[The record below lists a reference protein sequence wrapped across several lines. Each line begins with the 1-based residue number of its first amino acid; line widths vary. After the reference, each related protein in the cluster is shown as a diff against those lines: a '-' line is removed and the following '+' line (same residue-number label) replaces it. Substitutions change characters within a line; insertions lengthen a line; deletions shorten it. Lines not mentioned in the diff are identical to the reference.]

1 MDTYLAYARRGLNS
15 WWRWLLTPVAAFVLW
30 MLLVAVI
37 SFVAARARLMP
48 ADPTAEF
55 TTPLHPVIFF
65 TGYGLAFGALVA
77 ALVIAMRLLQR
88 KRFVDVVGLWR
99 WRQFWLGLAVWGAC
113 LTVLSIGDFLLR
125 PGDFRWIA
133 SPATAQLA
141 VVALLGL
148 GVQTFAEEFIFR
160 GYVTQ
165 GLLLAT
171 KRPLVASVL
180 SGLLFGALHIANGI
194 PQALNAVL
202 FGAVASLITIR
213 TGGLAF
219 TYGMHLINNLAGAV
233 IVVSANDVLRGSPGL
248 ITQSSPNLLWW
259 DLTFGIA
266 MLAIPAWIVL
276 RPRGDRRPAPG

>member
-99 WRQFWLGLAVWGAC
+99 WRQFWLGLAVWEEV
-113 LTVLSIGDFLLR
+113 TFSIFVVFQVNPKIFFDFLYYSNIHLFFSVVDSLVFWNISKKLNNIKRSLR
-125 PGDFRWIA
+125 KNNCHKGKFEKF
-133 SPATAQLA
+133 QL
-141 VVALLGL
+141 
-148 GVQTFAEEFIFR
+148 FSIFNEFYWKF
-160 GYVTQ
+160 Q
-165 GLLLAT
+165 
-171 KRPLVASVL
+171 
-180 SGLLFGALHIANGI
+180 
-194 PQALNAVL
+194 
-202 FGAVASLITIR
+202 
-213 TGGLAF
+213 
-219 TYGMHLINNLAGAV
+219 
-233 IVVSANDVLRGSPGL
+233 
-248 ITQSSPNLLWW
+248 
-259 DLTFGIA
+259 
-266 MLAIPAWIVL
+266 
-276 RPRGDRRPAPG
+276 